1 MAKCATTANN
11 FIVIPRKDFN
21 NRLIFNIEIIFQIL
35 RYVNGVKV
43 KIDALNITIIDKDQM
58 Q

>member
-1 MAKCATTANN
+1 MAKGATTANN
-11 FIVIPRKDFN
+11 FMVISRKDFN
-21 NRLIFNIEIIFQIL
+21 NRVIFNIEIIFQIL
-35 RYVNGVKV
+35 RYVNSVKV

>member
-1 MAKCATTANN
+1 MAKGATTANN
-11 FIVIPRKDFN
+11 FMVIPQKEFN

-43 KIDALNITIIDKDQM
+43 KIDAVNITIIDKDQM